1 MYKKD
6 MGYGFKE
13 VKVGVGCK
21 LINKLCL
28 LENQSNLRK
37 QWKTSSSD
45 YLLHI
50 LEPKHLSIS
59 VLIYNGCHVGNRFY
73 YTYFCKK
80 AKAKIKNKTKN
91 RVEKT
96 SLMGLKYELK
106 KALHEVS
113 FNHKYFNHEINS
125 EIFKQI

>member
-1 MYKKD
+1 MD
-6 MGYGFKE
+6 ITLVTDFTTH
-13 VKVGVGCK
+13 
-21 LINKLCL
+21 
-28 LENQSNLRK
+28 
-37 QWKTSSSD
+37 TSA
-45 YLLHI
+45 
-50 LEPKHLSIS
+50 
-59 VLIYNGCHVGNRFY
+59 
-73 YTYFCKK
+73 KK

>member
-37 QWKTSSSD
+37 Q
-45 YLLHI
+45 
-50 LEPKHLSIS
+50 
-59 VLIYNGCHVGNRFY
+59 
-73 YTYFCKK
+73 
-80 AKAKIKNKTKN
+80 
-91 RVEKT
+91 
-96 SLMGLKYELK
+96 
-106 KALHEVS
+106 
-113 FNHKYFNHEINS
+113 
-125 EIFKQI
+125 